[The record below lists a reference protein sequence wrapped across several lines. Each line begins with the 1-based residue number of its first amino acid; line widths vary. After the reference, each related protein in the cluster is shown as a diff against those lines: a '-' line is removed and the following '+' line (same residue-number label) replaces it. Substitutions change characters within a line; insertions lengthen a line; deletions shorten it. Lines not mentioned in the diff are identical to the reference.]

1 MPGVNVVV
9 KNTTKGDISDFDG
22 NYSLT
27 NVPKGSILVFSY
39 LGYQT
44 KEVIVDKEII
54 NIILEE
60 SSEKLDEIVVVMEH
74 NVQRKKNS
82 DCSVKSDH

>member
-1 MPGVNVVV
+1 MLLQEKPCQESIVV

-27 NVPKGSILVFSY
+27 NVPKGSTLVFSY

-44 KEVIVDKEII
+44 KEVVVDKEII

-60 SSEKLDEIVVVMEH
+60 SSEKLM
-74 NVQRKKNS
+74 KLFL
-82 DCSVKSDH
+82 